1 MLLGRARD
9 NNNNQVALTVGASG
23 TLTLSTG
30 TAVPAASLARGPGVL
45 VYGRDANGNQVPLR
59 VSATGALLL
68 S

>member
-1 MLLGRARD
+1 MLGRARD

-30 TAVPAASLARGPGVL
+30 AAVPAASLAQGPGVL
-45 VYGRDANGNQVPLR
+45 VYGRDVNGNQVPLR